1 MCKTCVKQGEVI
13 SQLLFSLYIDELFL
27 LLLKESGMGCHVG
40 LTYAGAFGYADDI
53 ALVAPSL
60 YNLKQMIKI
69 CEQFAESHIITFN
82 PSITKLLCI
91 NMKLESKV
99 PPIYLN
105 GERVSIVEHEKHL
118 GNYLS
123 TDIADRNIIL
133 MYVIFINAVIYLLA
147 TLEYVTA

>member
-1 MCKTCVKQGEVI
+1 
-13 SQLLFSLYIDELFL
+13 
-27 LLLKESGMGCHVG
+27 
-40 LTYAGAFGYADDI
+40 
-53 ALVAPSL
+53 
-60 YNLKQMIKI
+60 MIKI

-147 TLEYVTA
+147 TLDYVTA